1 MFVIII
7 ICEYLFV
14 IQLDFKREY
23 FLNIFYRGGNNK
35 NEVIKMEIPYEV
47 ANLRAN
53 EIEKIKA
60 LEKELNTILIA
71 YDMEKGK
78 SAELDK
84 S

>member
-1 MFVIII
+1 
-7 ICEYLFV
+7 
-14 IQLDFKREY
+14 
-23 FLNIFYRGGNNK
+23 
-35 NEVIKMEIPYEV
+35 MEIPYEV